1 VTQAALFG
9 GGAESFREEVCR
21 FLCDA
26 LAPARIVGHEDPLDR
41 TGLDPT
47 FERALQREAGRRGY
61 LGISVGAAHGGG
73 GKPAEYAAAFQYEA
87 AYHHAPLI
95 DTAVVLGGGPLIAFG
110 TERQRDELLPPM
122 LAGEIEMCIAY
133 TEPGAGNDLSLV
145 ATTATRDGDAY
156 VLGGAKTLI
165 TGADKAD
172 WCLTVAV
179 TDGEAELRRRL
190 SMFVVDMRAP
200 GVSVVARPTMARYA
214 LWDVVFDGVPA
225 GLLGQEGEGWRQLA
239 AAVEGERN
247 AMFGLGWCQRLFDEL
262 VMFSEPAGL
271 LADPWA
277 ADSIG
282 ALWTDLQAGRRMAL
296 AALAGE
302 GRRGRVASSVAKVFL
317 TELAQRMAATA
328 TALAGPAGGIEG
340 SFFSTARPERFA
352 YESLFRV
359 DGPISVGANE
369 LHRDGIAQL
378 GLGLPR

>member
-1 VTQAALFG
+1 VTPAALFAG
-9 GGAESFREEVCR
+9 DAESFRAEVCG
-21 FLCDA
+21 FLSDA
-26 LAPARIVGHEDPLDR
+26 LAPHRTAAHEDPLDR
-41 TGLDPT
+41 TGLDQA
-47 FERALQREAGRRGY
+47 FEHALQREAGRRGY
-61 LGISVGAAHGGG
+61 LGISVGADHGGG

-95 DTAVVLGGGPLIAFG
+95 DTAIVLGGGPVIAFG
-110 TERQRDELLPPM
+110 TARQRDELLPLM

-156 VLGGAKTLI
+156 AVRGVKTLI

-179 TDGEAELRRRL
+179 TDAEAELRRRL

-200 GVSVVARPTMARYA
+200 GVSVVARPTMAQYA
-214 LWDVVFDGVPA
+214 LWDVVFDGAPA
-225 GLLGQEGEGWRQLA
+225 ALLGQEGEGWRQLA

-247 AMFGLGWCQRLFDEL
+247 AIFGLGWCQRLFDEL
-262 VMFSEPAGL
+262 VMFCRPAGL

-277 ADSIG
+277 ADAIG
-282 ALWTDLQAGRRMAL
+282 GLWADLQAGRRMAL

-302 GRRGRVASSVAKVFL
+302 GRRGRVAGSLAKVFL
-317 TELAQRMAATA
+317 TEFAQRLAATA

-340 SFFSTARPERFA
+340 SFFSTVGPERFR